1 MLYNIVIVQYNG
13 VQKEK
18 KEVNEKMDNK
28 NVFTKGLTDFLILSI
43 LEKKDSYVYEIV
55 GDISELSDKMIP
67 ISRNT
72 FYSAIY
78 KLEENSFITSYSKLV
93 GRKRTRIYY
102 HIEPKGK
109 NLLKQLSND
118 YSNTVEGV
126 SRIFSRINKKES
138 NSNDNG

>member
-1 MLYNIVIVQYNG
+1 MLDNIVIVQYNG

-67 ISRNT
+67 ISLNT

-109 NLLKQLSND
+109 NLLKQLSDD
-118 YSNTVEGV
+118 YSKTVEGV